1 MDPIFALDVPDDFDP
16 VLLTHVCTGVEYWIH
31 ESEALAEGASVTV
44 GAARTVRPA
53 TGPALRCRGWRQEG
67 LLRMLENTVA
77 IGERPADLVIYGGAA
92 QAARNWDCYDTIVA
106 TLRDLGDDET
116 LLMQSGKPVARF
128 RTTPDSPRVL
138 TSSTQLVPRWATWD
152 VFHDLQARGLMM
164 YGQYTAGAWQYIGRQ
179 GILQSTYETL
189 AECARQ
195 NFGGTLRHRIVLT
208 AGLGAMGSAQPLA
221 VECLGGVSLIC
232 EVDEAKVRKS
242 LDAGYLR
249 AATADTGEAVRLVN
263 AAAADGEAL
272 SVALHANAADALPRL
287 HETGL
292 RPDVVTDQTAAHDA
306 LDGYIPAG
314 YTVGEATALR
324 SRDPDR
330 YQREALASIRTHLAA
345 MLAYQDTGSV
355 VFEYGNAIREQAA
368 RAGHDGA
375 FGFSGFVPLYIRPN
389 LCVARGAC
397 RWLALS
403 GDPADIETIDRAM
416 LERFAG
422 DASVTD
428 WIGIA
433 MARVPHQGLPARTSW
448 LDYRQRLEFA
458 TMVNGL
464 VAAGALAAPV
474 AMSRDHLDA
483 GSVAQPTR
491 ETENMLD
498 GSDAVADWPVLNA
511 LVNTA
516 AGGDLVALH
525 QGGGSGM
532 GGSVS
537 AGLTIIID
545 GTDRTQARLD
555 RVLRTDPGLGVIRHA
570 DAGYPASLVAVAE
583 NGLAAPMLPGPGH
596 LA

>member
-1 MDPIFALDVPDDFDP
+1 
-16 VLLTHVCTGVEYWIH
+16 
-31 ESEALAEGASVTV
+31 VTV
-44 GAARTVRPA
+44 SAGRTVRPA
-53 TGPALRCRGWRQEG
+53 TGSALRCRAWRQEG

-92 QAARNWDCYDTIVA
+92 QAARNWDCYDAIVA

-116 LLMQSGKPVARF
+116 LLVQSGKPVARF

-138 TSSTQLVPRWATWD
+138 TSTSQLVPRWATWD
-152 VFHDLQARGLMM
+152 VFHALQARGLMM

-195 NFGGTLRHRIVLT
+195 NFGGTLRHRSVLS

-221 VECLGGVSLIC
+221 VEFLGGTSLIC

-242 LDAGYLR
+242 LSAGYLR
-249 AATADTGEAVRLVN
+249 TATADIDEAVRLVR
-263 AAAADGEAL
+263 AAATVGDPL
-272 SVALHANAADALPRL
+272 SVALHANAAVALPRL
-287 HETGL
+287 HELGF
-292 RPDVVTDQTAAHDA
+292 RPDIVTDQTAAHDA

-314 YTVGEATALR
+314 YTVAEAAELR
-324 SRDPDR
+324 GRDPER
-330 YQREALASIRTHLAA
+330 YQLEALASIRIHLSA
-345 MLAYQDTGSV
+345 MLAYLADGSV

-368 RAGHDGA
+368 RAGHDEA
-375 FGFSGFVPLYIRPN
+375 FAFSGFVPLYIRPN

-397 RWLALS
+397 RWVALS
-403 GDPADIETIDRAM
+403 GDPADIQTIDRAM

-428 WIGIA
+428 WIHIA

-448 LDYRQRLEFA
+448 LDYQQRLEFA

-464 VAAGALAAPV
+464 VAAGTLAAPV

-532 GGSVS
+532 GGSIS

-545 GTDRTQARLD
+545 GTDSTQARLD

-570 DAGYPASLVAVAE
+570 DAGYAASLAAVAE
-583 NGLAAPMLPGPGH
+583 HRLAAPMLPDPGTP
-596 LA
+596 A

>member
-1 MDPIFALDVPDDFDP
+1 
-16 VLLTHVCTGVEYWIH
+16 
-31 ESEALAEGASVTV
+31 VTV
-44 GAARTVRPA
+44 DATRTVRPA
-53 TGPALRCRGWRQEG
+53 TGLTLRCRGWRQEG

-92 QAARNWDCYDTIVA
+92 QAARNWACYDAITA
-106 TLRDLGDDET
+106 TLRDLEDDET
-116 LLMQSGKPVARF
+116 LLVQSGKPVARF

-138 TSSTQLVPRWATWD
+138 TSTSQLVPRWATWD
-152 VFHDLQARGLMM
+152 VFHALQARGLMM

-195 NFGGTLRHRIVLT
+195 NFGGTLRHRTVLS

-221 VECLGGVSLIC
+221 VEFLGGVALIC
-232 EVDEAKVRKS
+232 EVDEAKIRKS
-242 LDAGYLR
+242 LAAGYLR
-249 AATADTGEAVRLVN
+249 TAAADADEAVRLVR
-263 AAAADGEAL
+263 AAAAAGRTL
-272 SVALHANAADALPRL
+272 SVGLHGNAADALPRL
-287 HETGL
+287 HEMGL
-292 RPDVVTDQTAAHDA
+292 RPDIVTDQTAAHDA
-306 LDGYIPAG
+306 LEGYIPAG
-314 YTVGEATALR
+314 MSVEAAGTLR
-324 SRDPDR
+324 ASDPDR
-330 YQREALASIRTHLAA
+330 YQREALASMRTHLAA
-345 MLAYQDTGSV
+345 MLAYQETGSV

-389 LCVARGAC
+389 LCVGRGAC
-397 RWLALS
+397 RWIALS
-403 GDPADIETIDRAM
+403 GDPADIEAIDQAM
-416 LERFAG
+416 LARFAG
-422 DASVTD
+422 DASVTE
-428 WIGIA
+428 WIKIA
-433 MARVPHQGLPARTSW
+433 MERVPHQGLPARTSW
-448 LDYRQRLEFA
+448 LGYRQRLEFA
-458 TMVNGL
+458 TMVNEL
-464 VAAGALAAPV
+464 VAAGTVTAPV

-537 AGLTIIID
+537 AGLTVIID
-545 GTDRTQARLD
+545 GSDATQARLE
-555 RVLRTDPGLGVIRHA
+555 RVLRTDPGIGVIRHA
-570 DAGYPASLVAVAE
+570 DAGYAASLAAVAE
-583 NGLAAPMLPGPGH
+583 NGLAAPMLQDPMLQERGNP
-596 LA
+596 AAAT

>member
-1 MDPIFALDVPDDFDP
+1 MDPIFALGVPNDFDP
-16 VLLTHVCTGVEYWIH
+16 TLLTHVRTGVEYWIH
-31 ESEALAEGASVTV
+31 ESEALAEGAGVTV

-195 NFGGTLRHRIVLT
+195 HFGGTLRHRIVLT

-221 VECLGGVSLIC
+221 VEFLGGVSLIC

-249 AATADTGEAVRLVN
+249 TATADIGEAVRLVN
-263 AAAADGEAL
+263 AAATSGDAL

-570 DAGYPASLVAVAE
+570 DAGYPASLAAVAE

-596 LA
+596 PA

>member
-1 MDPIFALDVPDDFDP
+1 
-16 VLLTHVCTGVEYWIH
+16 
-31 ESEALAEGASVTV
+31 
-44 GAARTVRPA
+44 
-53 TGPALRCRGWRQEG
+53 
-67 LLRMLENTVA
+67 MLENTVA

-92 QAARNWDCYDTIVA
+92 QAARNWDCYDAIVA

-116 LLMQSGKPVARF
+116 LLVQSGKPVARF

-138 TSSTQLVPRWATWD
+138 TSTSQLVPRWATWD
-152 VFHDLQARGLMM
+152 VFHALQARGLMM

-195 NFGGTLRHRIVLT
+195 NFGGTLRHRTVLS

-221 VECLGGVSLIC
+221 VEFLGGVALIC

-249 AATADTGEAVRLVN
+249 TATADIGEAVRLAR
-263 AAAADGEAL
+263 AAAASGDAL
-272 SVALHANAADALPRL
+272 SVALHANAADALPAL
-287 HETGL
+287 HEMSF
-292 RPDVVTDQTAAHDA
+292 RPDIVTDQTAAHDA

-314 YTVGEATALR
+314 YEVAAATELR
-324 SRDPDR
+324 RRDPDR
-330 YQREALASIRTHLAA
+330 YQREALASIRTHLSA
-345 MLAYQDTGSV
+345 MLAYLETGSV

-368 RAGHDGA
+368 RAGHDRA

-389 LCVARGAC
+389 LCVGRGAC
-397 RWLALS
+397 RWAALS

-422 DASVTD
+422 DASITD
-428 WIGIA
+428 WITIA

-448 LDYRQRLEFA
+448 LNPRQRLEFA

-537 AGLTIIID
+537 AGLTVIID
-545 GTDRTQARLD
+545 GTEATQARLD

-570 DAGYPASLVAVAE
+570 DAGYPASLAAVAE
-583 NGLAAPMLPGPGH
+583 NHLAAPMLPRPEEPR
-596 LA
+596 LDETP

>member
-1 MDPIFALDVPDDFDP
+1 MSRDHLDAGSVAQPTRETENMLDGSDAVADWP
-16 VLLTHVCTGVEYWIH
+16 VLN
-31 ESEALAEGASVTV
+31 ALVNT
-44 GAARTVRPA
+44 AA
-53 TGPALRCRGWRQEG
+53 GG
-67 LLRMLENTVA
+67 
-77 IGERPADLVIYGGAA
+77 DLVALHQGGGSGMGGSVSAGL
-92 QAARNWDCYDTIVA
+92 TIIIDG
-106 TLRDLGDDET
+106 TD
-116 LLMQSGKPVARF
+116 
-128 RTTPDSPRVL
+128 RTQGRLDRVL
-138 TSSTQLVPRWATWD
+138 RTDP
-152 VFHDLQARGLMM
+152 
-164 YGQYTAGAWQYIGRQ
+164 
-179 GILQSTYETL
+179 
-189 AECARQ
+189 
-195 NFGGTLRHRIVLT
+195 
-208 AGLGAMGSAQPLA
+208 GLGVIRHA
-221 VECLGGVSLIC
+221 
-232 EVDEAKVRKS
+232 
-242 LDAGYLR
+242 DAGYLR

-537 AGLTIIID
+537 AGLTIVID

-570 DAGYPASLVAVAE
+570 DAGYPASLAAVAE
-583 NGLAAPMLPGPGH
+583 NGLAAPMLPGAGH
-596 LA
+596 PA

>member
-1 MDPIFALDVPDDFDP
+1 
-16 VLLTHVCTGVEYWIH
+16 VLCSYADYWIH
-31 ESEALAEGASVTV
+31 ESEALRSGVTV
-44 GAARTVRPA
+44 TVSAPRTVRPA

-77 IGERPADLVIYGGAA
+77 IGERPEDLVIYGGAA
-92 QAARNWDCYDTIVA
+92 QAARNWDSYDAIVA
-106 TLRDLGDDET
+106 ALRDLGDDET
-116 LLMQSGKPVARF
+116 LLIQSGKPVARF

-138 TSSTQLVPRWATWD
+138 TSSSQLVPRWATWD
-152 VFHDLQARGLMM
+152 VFHALQARGLMM

-195 NFGGTLRHRIVLT
+195 NFGGTLSRRTVLT

-221 VECLGGVSLIC
+221 VEFLGGVSLIC
-232 EVDEAKVRKS
+232 EVDEAKIRKS
-242 LDAGYLR
+242 LAAGYLR
-249 AATADTGEAVRLVN
+249 TATPDIDEAVRLVR
-263 AAAADGEAL
+263 AAATSGHPL
-272 SVALHANAADALPRL
+272 SVGLHANAADALPWL
-287 HETGL
+287 HEMGF
-292 RPDVVTDQTAAHDA
+292 RPDIVTDQTAAHDT
-306 LDGYIPAG
+306 LEGYIPAG
-314 YTVGEATALR
+314 LSAAAASTLR
-324 SRDPDR
+324 AQEPDR
-330 YQREALASIRTHLAA
+330 YQREALASIRTHLSA

-368 RAGHDGA
+368 RAGLDGA
-375 FGFSGFVPLYIRPN
+375 FGISGFVPLYIRPN
-389 LCVARGAC
+389 LCVGRGAC
-397 RWLALS
+397 RWVALS
-403 GDPADIETIDRAM
+403 GDPADIETIDNAM
-416 LERFAG
+416 LARFAG
-422 DASVTD
+422 DASVIG
-428 WIGIA
+428 WIKIA
-433 MARVPHQGLPARTSW
+433 MERVPHQGLPARTSW
-448 LDYRQRLEFA
+448 LGYRQRLEFA
-458 TMVNGL
+458 TMVNRL
-464 VAAGALAAPV
+464 VAAGTVTAPV

-545 GTDRTQARLD
+545 GTDSTQDRLD
-555 RVLRTDPGLGVIRHA
+555 RVLCTDPGIGVIRHA
-570 DAGYPASLVAVAE
+570 DAGYASSVAAVAE
-583 NGLAAPMLPGPGH
+583 YRLAAPMVQRQGDH
-596 LA
+596 A

>member
-1 MDPIFALDVPDDFDP
+1 M
-16 VLLTHVCTGVEYWIH
+16 
-31 ESEALAEGASVTV
+31 TV
-44 GAARTVRPA
+44 SAARTVRPA

-77 IGERPADLVIYGGAA
+77 IGERPADLVIYGGGA
-92 QAARNWDCYDTIVA
+92 QAARNWGCYDAIVA

-116 LLMQSGKPVARF
+116 LLVQSGKPVARF

-138 TSSTQLVPRWATWD
+138 TSSSQLVPRWATWD
-152 VFHDLQARGLMM
+152 VFHELQARGLMM

-195 NFGGTLRHRIVLT
+195 HFGGTLRHRTVVT

-221 VECLGGVSLIC
+221 VEFLGGVSLIC

-249 AATADTGEAVRLVN
+249 TATADIGEAVRLIR
-263 AAAADGEAL
+263 AAAASGDAL
-272 SVALHANAADALPRL
+272 SVALQANAADALPRL
-287 HETGL
+287 HELGL
-292 RPDVVTDQTAAHDA
+292 RPDIVTDQTAAHDA

-314 YTVGEATALR
+314 YTVGEAAALR
-324 SRDPDR
+324 GRDPDR
-330 YQREALASIRTHLAA
+330 YQREALASIRTHLSA
-345 MLAYQDTGSV
+345 MLAYLDTGSV

-368 RAGHDGA
+368 RAGLDGA

-389 LCVARGAC
+389 LCVGRGAC
-397 RWLALS
+397 RWVALS

-422 DASVTD
+422 DASVTG
-428 WIGIA
+428 WIQIA

-464 VAAGALAAPV
+464 VAAGTLAAPV

-570 DAGYPASLVAVAE
+570 DAGYAASLAAVAE
-583 NGLAAPMLPGPGH
+583 NGLAAPMLPGPR
-596 LA
+596 

>member
-1 MDPIFALDVPDDFDP
+1 VTHFAK
-16 VLLTHVCTGVEYWIH
+16 YWIH
-31 ESEALAEGASVTV
+31 ESETLDAAVTV
-44 GAARTVRPA
+44 GAVRTVRPA

-92 QAARNWDCYDTIVA
+92 QAARNWDCYDVIVA

-116 LLMQSGKPVARF
+116 LLIQSGKPVARF
-128 RTTPDSPRVL
+128 RTTLDSPRVL
-138 TSSTQLVPRWATWD
+138 TSNSQLVPRWATWD
-152 VFHDLQARGLMM
+152 VFHALQARGLMM

-195 NFGGTLRHRIVLT
+195 SFGGTLRHRTVLS

-221 VECLGGVSLIC
+221 VEFLGGVALIC

-242 LDAGYLR
+242 LSAGYLR
-249 AATADTGEAVRLVN
+249 TATEDAAEAVRLVR
-263 AAAADGEAL
+263 AAAASGDAL
-272 SVALHANAADALPRL
+272 SVGLHANAADALPGL
-287 HETGL
+287 HRMGF
-292 RPDVVTDQTAAHDA
+292 RPDIVTDQTAAHDA
-306 LDGYIPAG
+306 LDGYVPAG
-314 YTVGEATALR
+314 YTIAAATALR
-324 SRDPDR
+324 GQDPDR
-330 YQREALASIRTHLAA
+330 YQREALASIRTHLEA
-345 MLAYQDTGSV
+345 MLAFLDTGSV

-368 RAGHDGA
+368 RAGHDGP

-397 RWLALS
+397 RWVALS

-416 LERFAG
+416 LERFAA

-428 WIGIA
+428 WLKIA

-448 LDYRQRLEFA
+448 LDYQQRLEFA

-464 VAAGALAAPV
+464 VAAGTLAAPV

-545 GTDRTQARLD
+545 GTDSTQARLD

-570 DAGYPASLVAVAE
+570 DAGYAASLAAVAQ
-583 NGLAAPMLPGPGH
+583 NHLAAPMLRRPDDP
-596 LA
+596 A

>member
-1 MDPIFALDVPDDFDP
+1 MDPIFALDVSHDFDP
-16 VLLTHVCTGVEYWIH
+16 TLLTHARADVEYWIH
-31 ESEALAEGASVTV
+31 ESEALAEGAGVTV
-44 GAARTVRPA
+44 GVARTVRPA

-128 RTTPDSPRVL
+128 RTTLDSPRVL
-138 TSSTQLVPRWATWD
+138 TSSSQLVPRWATWD

-221 VECLGGVSLIC
+221 VEFLGGVSLIC

-249 AATADTGEAVRLVN
+249 TATADIGEAVRLVN
-263 AAAADGEAL
+263 AAARSGDAL

-287 HETGL
+287 YEMGL
-292 RPDVVTDQTAAHDA
+292 RPDIVTDQTAAHDA

-375 FGFSGFVPLYIRPN
+375 FGFSGFVPLYVRPN

-422 DASVTD
+422 DASITD

-570 DAGYPASLVAVAE
+570 DAGYPASLAAVAE

-596 LA
+596 PA

>member
-1 MDPIFALDVPDDFDP
+1 M
-16 VLLTHVCTGVEYWIH
+16 
-31 ESEALAEGASVTV
+31 TV
-44 GAARTVRPA
+44 DTPRTVRPA
-53 TGPALRCRGWRQEG
+53 TGLTLRCRGWRQEG

-92 QAARNWDCYDTIVA
+92 QAARNWACYDAIVA

-116 LLMQSGKPVARF
+116 LLVQSGKPVARF
-128 RTTPDSPRVL
+128 TTTRDSPRVL
-138 TSSTQLVPRWATWD
+138 TSSSQLVPRWATWD
-152 VFHDLQARGLMM
+152 VFHALQARGLMM

-195 NFGGTLRHRIVLT
+195 NFDGTLRHRIVLS

-221 VECLGGVSLIC
+221 VEFLGGAALIC
-232 EVDEAKVRKS
+232 EVDEAKIRKS
-242 LDAGYLR
+242 LAAGYLR
-249 AATADTGEAVRLVN
+249 TAAGDVGEAVRLVR
-263 AAAADGEAL
+263 AAAADGRAL
-272 SVALHANAADALPRL
+272 SVGLLGNAAEALPRL
-287 HETGL
+287 HEIGF
-292 RPDVVTDQTAAHDA
+292 RPAIVTDQTAAHDA
-306 LDGYIPAG
+306 LEGYIPAG
-314 YTVGEATALR
+314 ISVEAAGTLR
-324 SRDPDR
+324 ARDPDG
-330 YQREALASIRTHLAA
+330 YQREALASIRTHLSA
-345 MLAYQDTGSV
+345 MLAFLETGSV

-389 LCVARGAC
+389 LCVGRGAC
-397 RWLALS
+397 RWVALS
-403 GDPADIETIDRAM
+403 GDPADIEAIDLAM
-416 LERFAG
+416 LARFAD

-428 WIGIA
+428 WIKIA

-448 LDYRQRLEFA
+448 LGYRQRLEFA
-458 TMVNGL
+458 TMVNEL
-464 VAAGALAAPV
+464 VAAGTVTAPV

-537 AGLTIIID
+537 AGLTVIID
-545 GTDRTQARLD
+545 GTDATQARLD
-555 RVLRTDPGLGVIRHA
+555 RVLRTDPGIGVIRHA
-570 DAGYPASLVAVAE
+570 DAGYPASVAAVAE
-583 NGLAAPMLPGPGH
+583 NRLAAPMLQDRGDP
-596 LA
+596 AAAT